1 MTENKYCVGVDIA
14 SSTFTVAVGAMPWQV
29 ILKPQTFENTE
40 DGYQTLVAW
49 FAEHHL
55 AVSETVVCMEATGVY
70 SEGLAYFLYA
80 KGYRVAV
87 QSPLEVKRTFK
98 PYGPKS
104 DAVDSLQI
112 AEYACRHT
120 DKLSF
125 WKPRSEILEQVKA
138 LLAVREQFVSQNTAH
153 KNALKAIQR
162 KVVRTLFAEQAY
174 LQLIEQV
181 KKQIKAIDTE
191 VRRLIESDPTFK
203 EMLLLLISIPGV
215 QLLLAAH
222 FILLAQFSLEYKVL
236 ASFLGIAPNE
246 HSSGTSVFKHATS
259 RHFGP
264 SAMRKLLDIIGNNL
278 CKERKQGNGR
288 SNRMPAIHS
297 QVVQRAGYFHRQ
309 IRKAFFGISENI
321 FDNPTTFDTRNRVF
335 YKYPRAGNQSIQPL
349 IRGTQFFALWLFFG

>member
-1 MTENKYCVGVDIA
+1 MEKVHFTRLAERHSIPLEDAMTDIKYFVGVDIA
-14 SSTFTVAVGAMPWQV
+14 SSTFVASVGETPWKV
-29 ILKPQTFENTE
+29 LLKPQSFENTE
-40 DGYQTLVAW
+40 DGYQALLAW
-49 FAEHHL
+49 FAQHHL
-55 AVSETVVCMEATGVY
+55 SASETVVCMEATGVY

-138 LLAVREQFVSQNTAH
+138 LLAVREQFVAQNTAH

-162 KVVRTLFAEQAY
+162 KVVRTSFAEEAY
-174 LQLIEQV
+174 SQLIEQI

-191 VRRLIESDPTFK
+191 IRRLLESDPTFK
-203 EMLLLLISIPGV
+203 QMLLLLLSVPGV
-215 QLLLAAH
+215 GLLLAAH

-236 ASFLGIAPNE
+236 ASFLGISPNE

-264 SAMRKLLDIIGNNL
+264 PAVRKLLYLAACSVCTHRPQFALYLARKTKEGKPARLVLNNVENKL
-278 CKERKQGNGR
+278 LRIMCAVLQSKTAFIDNY
-288 SNRMPAIHS
+288 HS
-297 QVVQRAGYFHRQ
+297 V
-309 IRKAFFGISENI
+309 
-321 FDNPTTFDTRNRVF
+321 
-335 YKYPRAGNQSIQPL
+335 QPL
-349 IRGTQFFALWLFFG
+349 ALKSA